1 VKWNKL
7 NFAEPAILRGIITAI
22 VSLAAALGFVIP
34 SDITGAAEA
43 AIPTLSFLIPL
54 ALSLWTR
61 AAVFSPAAVRKL
73 TTVGTPQTPGVADH
87 AA

>member
-1 VKWNKL
+1 VNWNRL
-7 NFAEPAILRGIITAI
+7 NFAEPAVLRGIIAAV

-34 SDITGAAEA
+34 ADITGAAEA

-61 AAVFSPAAVRKL
+61 AAVFSPAAVHRL
-73 TTVGTPQTPGVADH
+73 TAPGTPQTPGVPDH